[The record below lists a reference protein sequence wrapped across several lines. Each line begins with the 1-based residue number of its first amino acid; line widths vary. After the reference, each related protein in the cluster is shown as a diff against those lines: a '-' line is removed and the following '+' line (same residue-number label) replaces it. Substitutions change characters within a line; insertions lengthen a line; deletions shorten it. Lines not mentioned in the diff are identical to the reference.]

1 MKTNIKDNLKL
12 NELELLRFQ
21 ELINRNHYY
30 GLSALIDTY
39 GLMVSQTET
48 STYGLEWF
56 VTQIA
61 TWGLQVN
68 SGVGIAKG
76 TDLNPHK
83 IELTTPFIIDVFAY
97 SPGNY
102 KLLVSYAVTNYEE
115 GMIALT
121 NGSAIIYGT
130 DTKFLEIFGVNRK
143 LIVSGVAYN
152 IFSVTSDTEMTLE
165 DPYVGADVAGTQ
177 FKVGGWILPDPG
189 VADSII
195 YEYDTLAF
203 RLTTGAATAYE
214 YVLAY
219 VSIGAGGIVSIS
231 DGRYTNI
238 FKLFYN
244 ILPSHRFETASSTL
258 VTGAVTIPTSGSVT
272 INVGDASKFPA
283 SGTLFAETQF
293 GLLSFTY
300 NSKTAFELL
309 QCVMVSPNPATTLA
323 IDDVITTNSQL
334 GLLDFWGLK
343 VLAGTIKALN
353 MQTNNLKLYGSGSLC
368 GELKALGG
376 VTAFGT
382 DALMLDS
389 DNFILSSDDTVYQWL
404 SSFVLGILSVY
415 RTTIGVSGVDY
426 ANSLDFTVQNVIKTL
441 SNFDC
446 GGLRINGVQQNIS
459 YDIYNGFT
467 EAATTNDAAAAAI
480 DKWSQSTGKGLKLRT
495 FYRHKTGNKNVR
507 ITGNLGGATV
517 GSESTLYLKVGALTE
532 TLVAYTIPAG
542 LAYSQKN
549 VAVGVSGLIDGTVY
563 EVLVS
568 LEDTAVVGAV
578 YLRKDIVIS
587 VENF

>member
-1 MKTNIKDNLKL
+1 MKTNVKDNLKL
-12 NELELLRFQ
+12 NGIEFLRFQ

-30 GLSALIDTY
+30 GLDALIDTY

-61 TWGLQVN
+61 TWGIQVN

-83 IELTTPFIIDVFAY
+83 IELTTPYIIDVSAY

-115 GMIALT
+115 GMVELT
-121 NGSAIIYGT
+121 NGSSTIYGT
-130 DTKFLEIFGVNRK
+130 DTKFTEIFGTNRK
-143 LIVSGVAYN
+143 LIIGAVAYN
-152 IFSVTSDTEMTLE
+152 ILSVTSDTELTLE
-165 DPYVGADVAGTQ
+165 EIYTGADVAATQ
-177 FKVGGWILPDPG
+177 FKVGGWIIPDPG

-195 YEYDTLAF
+195 YEYDTLSF

-219 VSIGAGGIVSIS
+219 VSIGAGGITSIS

-244 ILPSHRFETASSTL
+244 ILPSHRFETAPSTL
-258 VTGAVTIPTSGSVT
+258 VTVAVTIPTTGDVT
-272 INVGDASKFPA
+272 INVADTSKFPE

-293 GLLSFTY
+293 GLLSFTF

-309 QCVMVSPNPATTLA
+309 QCTMVSPNPATTLA

-334 GLLDFWGLK
+334 ALMDFWGLRI
-343 VLAGTIKALN
+343 LAGTIKALN
-353 MQTNNLKLYGSGSLC
+353 IQTNNLKLYGSGNLC

-382 DALMLDS
+382 DTLMLDA
-389 DNFILSSDDTVYQWL
+389 DNFNLASDDATYQWITN
-404 SSFVLGILSVY
+404 FILGILSVSRY
-415 RTTIGVSGVDY
+415 TIGVGYDY
-426 ANSLDFTVQNVIKTL
+426 SNSLDFTVANVLKTL
-441 SNFDC
+441 SAFDC
-446 GGLRINGVQQNIS
+446 GSLRIDGVQQNIS
-459 YDIYNGFT
+459 YDIFNSLS
-467 EAATTNDAAAAAI
+467 EAAITDDGEAAVSKIWVQTTGKKAKIRTFYKHRTGNKNISITANLGGAAAAAE
-480 DKWSQSTGKGLKLRT
+480 TT
-495 FYRHKTGNKNVR
+495 M
-507 ITGNLGGATV
+507 
-517 GSESTLYLKVGALTE
+517 YLKVGALTE
-532 TLVAYTIPAG
+532 ALVVYINTSTE
-542 LAYSQKN
+542 YSLKS
-549 VAVGVSGLIDGTVY
+549 VAVDVSGLTDGNVY

-568 LEDTAVVGAV
+568 LEDTTATVGA
-578 YLRKDIVIS
+578 RMKDVVIS

>member
-12 NELELLRFQ
+12 NEIEFLRFQ

-30 GLSALIDTY
+30 GLDALIDTY

-61 TWGLQVN
+61 TWGLQIN

-76 TDLNPHK
+76 TDANPHK
-83 IELTTPFIIDVFAY
+83 IELTSPFIIDVSAY

-102 KLLVSYAVTNYEE
+102 KLLVSHAVTNYEE
-115 GMIALT
+115 GMVELT
-121 NGSAIIYGT
+121 NGSSTIYGT
-130 DTKFLEIFGVNRK
+130 DTKFTEIFGTNRK
-143 LIVSGVAYN
+143 LIIGAVAYN
-152 IFSVTSDTEMTLE
+152 ILSVTSDTELSLE
-165 DPYVGADVAGTQ
+165 EDYTGADVAATQ
-177 FKVGGWILPDPG
+177 FKVGGWIIPDPG

-219 VSIGAGGIVSIS
+219 VSIGAGGITSIS

-244 ILPSHRFETASSTL
+244 ILPSHRFETAPSTL

-272 INVGDASKFPA
+272 INVADASNFPE

-293 GLLSFTY
+293 GLLSFTF

-309 QCVMVSPNPATTLA
+309 QCTMVSPNPATTLA

-334 GLLDFWGLK
+334 ALMDFWGLRI
-343 VLAGTIKALN
+343 LAGTIKALN
-353 MQTNNLKLYGSGSLC
+353 MQTNNLKLYGSGNLC
-368 GELKALGG
+368 GELKAFGG

-382 DALMLDS
+382 DTLMLDS
-389 DNFILSSDDTVYQWL
+389 DNFNLASDDATYQWIT
-404 SSFVLGILSVY
+404 SFILGILNVSRY
-415 RTTIGVSGVDY
+415 TIGVGYDY
-426 ANSLDFTVQNVIKTL
+426 TNSLDFTVASVIKTL
-441 SNFDC
+441 SAFDC
-446 GGLRINGVQQNIS
+446 GSLRIGGVQQNIS
-459 YDIYNGFT
+459 YDIFNSLS
-467 EAATTNDAAAAAI
+467 EAATTNDATSAATKI
-480 DKWSQSTGKGLKLRT
+480 WSQSTSKGLKIRT
-495 FYRHKTGNKNVR
+495 YYRHKTGNKNVR
-507 ITGNLGGATV
+507 IIANLGGNTIDTV
-517 GSESTLYLKVGALTE
+517 STMYLKAGSLTE
-532 TLVAYTIPAG
+532 VNVAYTVPTG
-542 LAYSQKN
+542 LAYSLKN
-549 VAVGVSGLIDGTVY
+549 VAVDVSGLTDGNVY
-563 EVLVS
+563 EILVS
-568 LEDTAVVGAV
+568 LEDTAALGQAYMKEV
-578 YLRKDIVIS
+578 VIS

>member
-76 TDLNPHK
+76 TDLNPHM
-83 IELTTPFIIDVFAY
+83 IGLSTPFTIDVSAY
-97 SPGNY
+97 SPGTY
-102 KLLVSYAVTNYEE
+102 SLLVSYSVTNYEE
-115 GMIALT
+115 GMVALT

-130 DTKFLEIFGVNRK
+130 DTKFTEIFGVNRK

-152 IFSVTSDTEMTLE
+152 VLSVTSNTEMTLE
-165 DPYVGADVAGTQ
+165 DPYVGADVAATQ

-195 YEYDTLAF
+195 YEYDTLSF

-214 YVLAY
+214 YGLATII
-219 VSIGAGGIVSIS
+219 IGAGGIVSVT
-231 DGRYTNI
+231 DGRANSI

-244 ILPSHRFETASSTL
+244 ILPSHRFETAAATETTSGATIPTTGTVTISVNDTSKFPDSGTIYAETQLGLQSFTYTSKLEDSFLGCTVVSPGAAITLVAGDTIANSSTL
-258 VTGAVTIPTSGSVT
+258 
-272 INVGDASKFPA
+272 
-283 SGTLFAETQF
+283 
-293 GLLSFTY
+293 GLMDY
-300 NSKTAFELL
+300 
-309 QCVMVSPNPATTLA
+309 
-323 IDDVITTNSQL
+323 
-334 GLLDFWGLK
+334 WGIK
-343 VLAGTIKALN
+343 VLGGLIKALN
-353 MQTNNLKLYGSGSLC
+353 MQTNNLKLYGSGNLC
-368 GELKALGG
+368 GELKAMGG

-382 DALMLDS
+382 DTLMLDS
-389 DNFILSSDDTVYQWL
+389 DNFILASDDATYQWI
-404 SSFVLGILSVY
+404 SSFILGILSVS
-415 RTTIGVSGVDY
+415 RITIGVGGIDY
-426 ANSLDFTVQNVIKTL
+426 TNALDFTVQNVIKTL

-446 GGLRINGVQQNIS
+446 GGLKIDGIQQNIS
-459 YDIYNGFT
+459 YDIFNSLS
-467 EAATTNDAAAAAI
+467 EAATTNDATAATTKI
-480 DKWSQSTGKGLKLRT
+480 WSQSTGKGLKIRT
-495 FYRHKTGNKNVR
+495 YYRHKTGNKNVR
-507 ITGNLGGATV
+507 ITANVGGNTEGSDSTV
-517 GSESTLYLKVGALTE
+517 YLKVGSLTE
-532 TLVAYTIPAG
+532 TLVAYSVPAG
-542 LAYSQKN
+542 LAYSLKN
-549 VAVGVSGLIDGTVY
+549 VTIDVSGLTDGNVY

-568 LEDTAVVGAV
+568 LEDTAVAGQA
-578 YLRKDIVIS
+578 YMKDVVIS

>member
-12 NELELLRFQ
+12 MGIEFLRLQ

-30 GLSALIDTY
+30 GLDALIDTY
-39 GLMVSQTET
+39 GLVVTQTDAG
-48 STYGLEWF
+48 YGLEWF
-56 VTQIA
+56 VTQTA
-61 TWGLQVN
+61 TWGLQIN

-76 TDLNPHK
+76 TDGNPHK
-83 IELTTPFIIDVFAY
+83 IGLTTPFTIDVSAY
-97 SPGNY
+97 SPGTY
-102 KLLVSYAVTNYEE
+102 KLLVSYGVTNYEE
-115 GMIALT
+115 GMVALT

-130 DTKFLEIFGVNRK
+130 DTKFTEIFGTNRK
-143 LIVSGVAYN
+143 LIIGAVAYN
-152 IFSVTSDTEMTLE
+152 ILSVTSDTELTLE
-165 DPYVGADVAGTQ
+165 EIYTGADVAGTQ
-177 FKVGGWILPDPG
+177 FKVGGWIIPDPG
-189 VADSII
+189 VADSIL
-195 YEYDTLAF
+195 YEYDTLSF

-219 VSIGAGGIVSIS
+219 VTIGAGGIVSIS
-231 DGRYTNI
+231 DGRYTNV

-244 ILPSHRFETASSTL
+244 TLSSHRFETAASTL
-258 VTGAVTIPTSGSVT
+258 VTGGVTIPTTGTVT
-272 INVGDASKFPA
+272 INVGDTSKFPE
-283 SGTLFAETQF
+283 SGTLYAETQF

-300 NSKTAFELL
+300 TSKTAFELL
-309 QCVMVSPNPATTLA
+309 GCTMVSPNPATTLA

-353 MQTNNLKLYGSGSLC
+353 MQTNNLKLYGGGNLC

-389 DNFILSSDDTVYQWL
+389 DNFILASDDTVYQWL

-426 ANSLDFTVQNVIKTL
+426 TNSLDFTVANVIKTL
-441 SNFDC
+441 SNLDC

-459 YDIYNGFT
+459 YDIFNSLS
-467 EAATTNDAAAAAI
+467 EAATTNDATAATTKI
-480 DKWSQSTGKGLKLRT
+480 WSQSTSKGLKLRT

-507 ITGNLGGATV
+507 IIANLGGNTIDTI
-517 GSESTLYLKVGALTE
+517 STMYLKVGAITE
-532 TLVAYTIPAG
+532 VNVAYTVPTG
-542 LAYSQKN
+542 LAYSLKN
-549 VAVGVSGLIDGTVY
+549 VAVDVSGLTDGSIY

-568 LEDTAVVGAV
+568 LEDAAALGQA
-578 YLRKDIVIS
+578 YMKDVVIS